1 MIEYYLLE
9 QLIAFA
15 DNGTLSKAAK
25 ALHVSQPALSRSMRK
40 LEALFGVPLFNR
52 SKSHIELNQYGQ
64 LAVNAARQAMIA
76 NQRIIPTITEA
87 YTNAHTIKI
96 VGTSTIAINRL
107 INRCQGLF
115 PSTTITSSLV
125 KSEKVQ
131 ALLISHTYNLAVTHQ
146 AIQDPRFICQPFFK
160 EQLMISIPKNHPLA
174 MKQSISFNDLDGVNI
189 LAHAGAGF
197 WIDLCQQQ
205 IPHPQLIVQDK
216 MQTLAQLVHASTLPV
231 FNSNQTHY
239 DDPDRVNIPIRDKE
253 ATVIYYLICLKNN
266 YQRFYDILH

>member
-15 DNGTLSKAAK
+15 DNGTLSKAAQ
-25 ALHVSQPALSRSMRK
+25 ALHISQPALSRSMHK
-40 LEALFGVPLFNR
+40 LEALVGVPLFTR
-52 SKSHIELNQYGQ
+52 SKSHIELNQYGVI
-64 LAVNAARQAMIA
+64 AVNVTRQAVIA
-76 NQRIIPTITEA
+76 NQRIIPTVTEA
-87 YTNAHTIKI
+87 YMNAHTIKI
-96 VGTSTIAINRL
+96 IGTSTIAINRL

-115 PSTTITSSLV
+115 PSTTITSSLINAQQI
-125 KSEKVQ
+125 Q
-131 ALLISHTYNLAVTHQ
+131 ALLINQAYNLAATHQ
-146 AIQDPRFICQPFFK
+146 AIHDPQFVCQPFFK
-160 EQLMISIPKNHPLA
+160 EKLMISIPKNHPLA
-174 MKQSISFNDLDGVNI
+174 TKQSISFNDLDGVNI

-197 WIDLCQQQ
+197 WVALCQKQ

-253 ATVIYYLICLKNN
+253 ATATYYLICLKNN
-266 YQRFYDILH
+266 YRRFHDILH